1 MNINLDLIKT
11 FSVVEKYQN
20 ITKASEILI
29 TTQPAVSKAIK
40 NLEKQLNCNLFIR
53 SKKGV
58 KLTEDGLKLYEAS
71 KKVLSIMNGTIKEI
85 SETKTINLVVGK
97 ILTEK
102 VVLPYVS
109 LFIDK
114 YPYIK
119 INFSETSIEGVKEKL
134 RNREADA
141 AVGYYIDNLSDDYEQ
156 IIIKKKLHPIFVCN
170 SKYKK
175 LLNKRISIK
184 EIENYPYIISA
195 KGATTHEYT
204 KDLFKK
210 HNLNITPSMEVLGT
224 SLITNFVKEGLGI
237 SILTKEF
244 IKEEL
249 NNKELFEIKVKE
261 ELESRNLSI
270 IYHKNNNLPKEV
282 QYFINILS
290 NINIEEN

>member
-11 FSVVEKYQN
+11 FSVVAKYQN

-40 NLEKQLNCNLFIR
+40 NLENQLNCNLFIR

-85 SETKTINLVVGK
+85 SETKTVNLVVGK

-119 INFSETSIEGVKEKL
+119 INFSENSIEWVKEKL
-134 RNREADA
+134 RNKEADA
-141 AVGYYIDNLSDDYEQ
+141 
-156 IIIKKKLHPIFVCN
+156 
-170 SKYKK
+170 
-175 LLNKRISIK
+175 
-184 EIENYPYIISA
+184 
-195 KGATTHEYT
+195 
-204 KDLFKK
+204 
-210 HNLNITPSMEVLGT
+210 
-224 SLITNFVKEGLGI
+224 
-237 SILTKEF
+237 
-244 IKEEL
+244 
-249 NNKELFEIKVKE
+249 
-261 ELESRNLSI
+261 
-270 IYHKNNNLPKEV
+270 
-282 QYFINILS
+282 
-290 NINIEEN
+290 

>member
-11 FSVVEKYQN
+11 FSVVAKYQN

-40 NLEKQLNCNLFIR
+40 NLENQLNCNLFIR

-85 SETKTINLVVGK
+85 SETKTVNLVVGK

-119 INFSETSIEGVKEKL
+119 INFSENSIEG
-134 RNREADA
+134 
-141 AVGYYIDNLSDDYEQ
+141 G
-156 IIIKKKLHPIFVCN
+156 
-170 SKYKK
+170 
-175 LLNKRISIK
+175 
-184 EIENYPYIISA
+184 
-195 KGATTHEYT
+195 KG
-204 KDLFKK
+204 
-210 HNLNITPSMEVLGT
+210 
-224 SLITNFVKEGLGI
+224 
-237 SILTKEF
+237 
-244 IKEEL
+244 
-249 NNKELFEIKVKE
+249 KVKKQR
-261 ELESRNLSI
+261 SRCCSWLL
-270 IYHKNNNLPKEV
+270 YR
-282 QYFINILS
+282 
-290 NINIEEN
+290 

>member
-11 FSVVEKYQN
+11 FSVVAKYQN

-40 NLEKQLNCNLFIR
+40 NLENQLNCNLFIR

-71 KKVLSIMNGTIKEI
+71 KKVLSIMNGAIKEI
-85 SETKTINLVVGK
+85 SETKTVNLVVGK

-119 INFSETSIEGVKEKL
+119 INFSENSIEGIKEKL
-134 RNREADA
+134 RNKEADA

-175 LLNKRISIK
+175 LLNK
-184 EIENYPYIISA
+184 
-195 KGATTHEYT
+195 
-204 KDLFKK
+204 
-210 HNLNITPSMEVLGT
+210 
-224 SLITNFVKEGLGI
+224 
-237 SILTKEF
+237 
-244 IKEEL
+244 
-249 NNKELFEIKVKE
+249 
-261 ELESRNLSI
+261 
-270 IYHKNNNLPKEV
+270 
-282 QYFINILS
+282 
-290 NINIEEN
+290 